1 MHYPPTEATMRHLT
15 RILLALAILAGP
27 AAGVRRAASGIRDL
41 LLLKEAGLSDDILI
55 DLIQS
60 DGSVFHLKAAD
71 IIDLHKQGL
80 SDRVIRAML
89 ATARKPAALGA
100 PPVLA
105 EPDQTTLPG
114 VPEAPFLYR
123 ARVLVPPQADVITSG
138 MNEPPAND
146 APRATWPSVPMAAA
160 ASVTPAPLQ
169 TQVVEV
175 YVPVAVPVVVER
187 QHVAPP
193 APPPAPVYWGYGGRK
208 KPGSWDE
215 PQASTPPATKP
226 APPKGGRGGQ

>member
-1 MHYPPTEATMRHLT
+1 MRHLS
-15 RILLALAILAGP
+15 RLFLAVAILAGP
-27 AAGVRRAASGIRDL
+27 AAGVGHAASGIRDL

-89 ATARKPAALGA
+89 ATARNPAVPAIPGA
-100 PPVLA
+100 PPVAA
-105 EPDQTTLPG
+105 EPAQTALPD
-114 VPEAPFLYR
+114 VPEAPMADR
-123 ARVLVPPQADVITSG
+123 ARVFVPDEVMAGT
-138 MNEPPAND
+138 NEPPPDD
-146 APRATWPSVPMAAA
+146 APVAMWPPVPMPAA
-160 ASVTPAPLQ
+160 ASVAPAPVQ

-175 YVPVAVPVVVER
+175 YVPVAVPVVVEKR
-187 QHVAPP
+187 HTGPP
-193 APPPAPVYWGYGGRK
+193 APPPAPVYWGNNGQK

-215 PQASTPPATKP
+215 PQAPPPPAPAAPFTKP
-226 APPKGGRGGQ
+226 APPKGGRGGL